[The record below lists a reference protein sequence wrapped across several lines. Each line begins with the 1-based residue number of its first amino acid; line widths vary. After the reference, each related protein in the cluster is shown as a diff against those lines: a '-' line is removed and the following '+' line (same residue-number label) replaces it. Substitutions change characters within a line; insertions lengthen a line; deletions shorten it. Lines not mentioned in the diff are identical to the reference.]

1 MTTRGGSPPDGPG
14 SDSVGGG
21 GPGAGG
27 PPDADAADTAD
38 DGVLDPGL
46 QHERTELAWDRT
58 ALSLMVVGA
67 LCVRIAVT
75 SLGVAWAGPGLL
87 VVGAGAGVLWL
98 GVRHSRRR
106 VASLRAAGSP
116 VRPADLTSLGAAA
129 LGASLVALVLA
140 VAVLVTAA

>member
-1 MTTRGGSPPDGPG
+1 MTTPGDRSPGR
-14 SDSVGGG
+14 
-21 GPGAGG
+21 
-27 PPDADAADTAD
+27 PPDADAADAAE
-38 DGVLDPGL
+38 GVLDPGL

-67 LCVRIAVT
+67 LCVRLAVT
-75 SLGVAWAGPGLL
+75 SLGVAWSVPGLL

-116 VRPADLTSLGAAA
+116 VRPVVVWRVGAAA
-129 LGASLVALVLA
+129 VGASLVALALA
-140 VAVLVTAA
+140 VAVLVTAG